1 MTWQELADKIS
12 QMSHEQRNQDVTV
25 LCMNQAE
32 CHPIMDFVTDWT
44 QSDVEE
50 LGLDQVQDVLDY
62 GHAYLTIP
70 A

>member
-12 QMSHEQRNQDVTV
+12 QMHHEQRNQDVTV
-25 LCMNQAE
+25 LCMNQTE
-32 CHPIMDFVTDWT
+32 CYPIMDFVTDWT
-44 QSDVEE
+44 RSDVEE
-50 LGLDQVQDVLDY
+50 TGLNQVCGVLDY